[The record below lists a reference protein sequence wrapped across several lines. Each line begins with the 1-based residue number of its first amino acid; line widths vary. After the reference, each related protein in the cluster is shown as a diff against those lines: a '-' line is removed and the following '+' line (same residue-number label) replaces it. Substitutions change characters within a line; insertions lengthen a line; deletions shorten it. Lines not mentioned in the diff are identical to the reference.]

1 MAQKLDPNKEAIS
14 SDSAEK
20 TEWQYFD
27 ENGSPVHLSKVVYKN
42 KPLIMVYPYSY
53 NREKGITR
61 KKVHTV
67 ELKGWSKMKDV
78 PTPLRVGETVRLS
91 AGATKYLMSFLYK
104 SFPEF
109 ERLIIEKDGK
119 TRFSKKTITFKYQD
133 LDAILKAIG
142 KETHSYEI
150 RRKTSVSNTLS
161 KLTTKVQPRKT
172 KLAKGGLAHHL
183 SLYSD
188 DIALSEAD
196 IEAILSLLSL
206 APAKNVSI
214 TENFIQTKDKINVA
228 YLDDVIHRFE
238 TLSRAKGDNE
248 KEWQKFFEDH
258 GWILANLFPFQ
269 VVIRDREAYVGGK
282 TIENKEGRVVDFLF
296 QNGFKDNYA
305 LLEIKTHRKALLKNT
320 PYREPDAYAVHD
332 DLSGAISQCLD
343 QKHTFLTDM
352 GQKYKVLDPKVVLVC
367 GTKSTLSDSQAAC
380 FELVRANQKHVDI
393 VTFDELLE
401 KIRGLRDVL
410 KS

>member
-1 MAQKLDPNKEAIS
+1 MAQEIEPNKEAIS

-53 NREKGITR
+53 NRAKGITR

-67 ELKGWSKMKDV
+67 ELKGWSKIKDI
-78 PTPLRVGETVRLS
+78 PTPLRVGETVKLS
-91 AGATKYLMSFLYK
+91 AGATKHLMSFLYK
-104 SFPEF
+104 TFPEF
-109 ERLIIEKDGK
+109 EKLVVEKDGK

-142 KETHSYEI
+142 KETRSYEV
-150 RRKTSVSNTLS
+150 RRKTSVANALS
-161 KLTTKVQPRKT
+161 ELTNKVQPRKT

-188 DIALSEAD
+188 DITLSEDD

-206 APAKNVSI
+206 APAANVSI

-228 YLDDVIHRFE
+228 YLDDVIQRFE
-238 TLSRAKGDNE
+238 TLSKVKADNE
-248 KEWQKFFEDH
+248 KDWQKFFEDH

-296 QNGFKDNYA
+296 LNGFRDNYA
-305 LLEIKTHRKALLKNT
+305 LLEIKTHRKALLKGT

-367 GTKSTLSDSQAAC
+367 GTKSTLSESQAAC